1 VRGTGLHRHC
11 ERGRREIDVG
21 PGLDP
26 AFLDQVVQTFSG
38 HEHDISGYAPP
49 QLRTDG
55 GRPVTL
61 EAPDSVVTVIPVA
74 RSNEGSAAS

>member
-1 VRGTGLHRHC
+1 VRGTALHRHC

-61 EAPDSVVTVIPVA
+61 RGA
-74 RSNEGSAAS
+74 RLGSHRHPGCPLE